1 MHTDLTLARWAHYA
15 AGGVM
20 MAVAV
25 IAGGLSLTLNVAHG
39 LETGL
44 AAGIAF
50 GLADIGK
57 IVIPIVAGAI
67 GWSRQMRL
75 TAAICVAVSLWCA
88 INYYAD
94 RKGRELLAREHG
106 QTVYADAEKHIAELG
121 TEADRLSS
129 LAAEEARRG
138 GCGPN
143 CRAVMNQAASA
154 RQRLEAARSS
164 RAALTPSEVS
174 GLAAI
179 IAAVTCADTNR
190 IARGIGAVKAVMF
203 LALIE
208 ALVWL
213 SMPAMALLAMAMKAH
228 DVAAHD
234 NTTPALASATAR
246 PLLRKSAASGTRAYY
261 LQRLEREHPAL
272 ANRVRAGELSVYRA
286 CILAGFRKP
295 AKDWSKPEACGIKA
309 GRICFIGDGKR
320 ISHGL
325 VS

>member
-1 MHTDLTLARWAHYA
+1 MHADLTLPRWAHYA
-15 AGGVM
+15 SGGVL

-25 IAGGLSLTLNVAHG
+25 TAGGLSLTLNVAHG

-67 GWSRQMRL
+67 GWSRQMRI
-75 TAAICVAVSLWCA
+75 TAVICVAVSLWCA
-88 INYYAD
+88 VNYYAD
-94 RKGRELLAREHG
+94 GQGRELLAREHG
-106 QTVYADAEKHIAELG
+106 ETVYTDAERHITELE

-129 LAAEEARRG
+129 LATEEARRG

-143 CRAVMNQAASA
+143 CRGLMNQAASA

-164 RAALTPSEVS
+164 RAALTPAEIG

-179 IAAVTCADTNR
+179 IAAVTGADTDR
-190 IARGIGAVKAVMF
+190 TARGLGAVKAVLF

-213 SMPAMALLAMAMKAH
+213 SMPAMALLAMAMSAH
-228 DVAAHD
+228 DVEAHD
-234 NTTPALASATAR
+234 NATPVLPSATVR
-246 PLLRKSAASGTRAYY
+246 PSSQKSAASGTRAYY
-261 LQRLEREHPAL
+261 LRRLEREHPAL

-295 AKDWSKPEACGIKA
+295 AKDWSKPEAYGVKA
-309 GRICFIGDGKR
+309 DET
-320 ISHGL
+320 SH
-325 VS
+325 